1 MSPEEVRGHPAI
13 AGNRASR
20 EIKSPPAVAETA
32 AAVAM
37 QIAAVVVE
45 MVEVA
50 PTAAGAQI
58 AAAGKRADEEFR

>member
-1 MSPEEVRGHPAI
+1 
-13 AGNRASR
+13 
-20 EIKSPPAVAETA
+20 
-32 AAVAM
+32 M

-50 PTAAGAQI
+50 PTAAVAQI